1 MDYELIIISVLS
13 LLYFISASI
22 NKILN
27 FNAVVLDFIQHT
39 TPLLKH
45 FISSPPPYILYQ
57 LVILCVILLQL
68 VGSSI
73 VIFAAYNKERIAI
86 LNTAARI
93 VLYLLIVFSV
103 VATVIYHLKPEKIHL
118 IISMANI
125 SVSSG
130 LWLLSK
136 QFV

>member
-27 FNAVVLDFIQHT
+27 FNTVVLDFIKQT
-39 TPLLKH
+39 TPILKY
-45 FISSPPPYILYQ
+45 FLSSPPPYILYQ
-57 LVILCVILLQL
+57 LVILGVILLQL

-73 VIFAAYNKERIAI
+73 VIFAAYNKDRFAI
-86 LNTAARI
+86 FNTAART

-103 VATVIYHLKPEKIHL
+103 LATLIYHLKPEKIHL

-136 QFV
+136 QFK

>member
-27 FNAVVLDFIQHT
+27 FNTVVLDFIKQT

-45 FISSPPPYILYQ
+45 FLSSPPPYILYQ
-57 LVILCVILLQL
+57 LVILGVILLQL

-73 VIFAAYNKERIAI
+73 VIFAAYNKERISI
-86 LNTAARI
+86 FNTLARI

-103 VATVIYHLKPEKIHL
+103 LATLIYHLKPEKIHL

-136 QFV
+136 QFK